1 VKGHQLP
8 RRRQDRPRRPTT
20 TPEGALWGEQTR
32 LALENF
38 PISGEPMPASVIH
51 ALASIKAAAARV
63 NADLGVVEQG
73 VGEAIALAADEVA
86 GGGYDDQFPVDVF
99 QTGSGTSTNMNVN
112 EVVATLAERRLG
124 RAVHP
129 NDDVNA
135 SQSSNDTVPSA
146 IHLAASLAVVHDL
159 VPALWHLH
167 STLEVQSLRHAD
179 TVKPGRTHLM
189 DAVPV
194 TLGQELGGYAAQVA
208 YAVERVEST
217 LPRVL
222 ELPLGG
228 TATGTGLN
236 APAGFAD
243 AVIAALG
250 ETTGLALRR
259 ARNPFEAQGA
269 RDALVELSGQ
279 LRTLAAGL
287 TKICNDLRWMSSG
300 PTAGLGEITLPALQ
314 AGSSI
319 MPGKVNPVV
328 PEAVLMVCAQ
338 VVGNDAAV
346 GAAGAQGAFELNAM
360 LPVLARNLIASIEL
374 LTSAVEVLA
383 DKSIHG
389 LTVDVAKLRRAAER
403 SPAMATALNRYL
415 GYDEV
420 AAIVKQS
427 LVEGAS
433 IRDVVVARGHVTAG
447 LITEQQLDVELDP
460 LRMTRPTT

>member
-1 VKGHQLP
+1 MKGHQLP
-8 RRRQDRPRRPTT
+8 RRRHDRPTPPTT
-20 TPEGALWGEQTR
+20 GPDGALWGEQTR

-51 ALASIKAAAARV
+51 ALALIKAAAARV

-86 GGGYDDQFPVDVF
+86 GGGLDGQFPVDVF

-112 EVVATLAERRLG
+112 EVVATLAGRRLG
-124 RAVHP
+124 RDVHP

-135 SQSSNDTVPSA
+135 SQSSNDVVPSA
-146 IHLAASLAVVHDL
+146 IHLAAADAVVNEL

-167 STLEVQSLRHAD
+167 SALEVQSIHHAD

-208 YAVERVEST
+208 YGVERVEST
-217 LPRVL
+217 LPRLL

-228 TATGTGLN
+228 TATGTGVN
-236 APAGFAD
+236 APVGFGD
-243 AVIAALG
+243 AVVAALST
-250 ETTGLALRR
+250 TTGLALRR

-279 LRTLAAGL
+279 LRTLAVGL

-319 MPGKVNPVV
+319 MPGKVNPVI

-338 VVGNDAAV
+338 VVGNDAAI

-360 LPVLARNLIASIEL
+360 LPVLARNLMSSIEL
-374 LTSAVEVLA
+374 LTAGVVVLA
-383 DKSIHG
+383 DRTIHG
-389 LTVDVAKLRRAAER
+389 LTVDVARLRRAAER
-403 SPAMATALNRYL
+403 SPALATALNRYL

-420 AAIVKQS
+420 AAIVRQS
-427 LVEGAS
+427 LAEGSS
-433 IRDVVVARGHVTAG
+433 IRDVVVARGHVATG
-447 LITEQQLDVELDP
+447 HLTEQQLDEALDP
-460 LRMTRPTT
+460 LRMTRPTA

>member
-1 VKGHQLP
+1 MTP
-8 RRRQDRPRRPTT
+8 PTPSDET
-20 TPEGALWGEQTR
+20 LWGDQTR
-32 LALENF
+32 AAIANF
-38 PISGEPMPASVIH
+38 PISGEPMPLAVIH
-51 ALASIKAAAARV
+51 ALAQLKAAAARV
-63 NADLGVVEQG
+63 NADLGVIDQG

-86 GGGYDDQFPVDVF
+86 AGGHDGQFPVDVF

-112 EVVATLAERRLG
+112 EVIASLAARRVG
-124 RAVHP
+124 RDVHP

-146 IHLAASLAVVHDL
+146 IHMATASAVSHSL

-167 STLEVQSLRHAD
+167 SALESQSLHHEN

-236 APAGFAD
+236 APVGFAD
-243 AVIAALG
+243 AVIEALSADC
-250 ETTGLALRR
+250 GLEFRR

-279 LRTLAAGL
+279 LRTYAVGL
-287 TKICNDLRWMSSG
+287 TKVCNDLRWMSSG
-300 PTAGLGEITLPALQ
+300 PSAGLSEITLPPLQ

-319 MPGKVNPVV
+319 MPGKVNPVI
-328 PEAVLMVCAQ
+328 PEAALMVCAQ
-338 VVGNDAAV
+338 VMGNDTAIAV
-346 GAAGAQGAFELNAM
+346 AGSQGAFELNAM
-360 LPVLARNLIASIEL
+360 LPVIARNLLQSVALLAAAS
-374 LTSAVEVLA
+374 TVLA
-383 DKSIHG
+383 DKAVSG
-389 LTVDVAKLRRAAER
+389 LSVDAAALRLSAER
-403 SPAMATALNRYL
+403 SPAVATALNGYL
-415 GYDEV
+415 GYDET
-420 AAIVKQS
+420 ARIVKQALAS
-427 LVEGAS
+427 GRS
-433 IRDVVVARGHVTAG
+433 IRDVVVARGHLESG
-447 LITEQQLDVELDP
+447 LVTEQQLDEALDA
-460 LRMTRPTT
+460 LRLARGV

>member
-1 VKGHQLP
+1 MKGHQLP

-73 VGEAIALAADEVA
+73 VGEAIALAADDVA
-86 GGGYDDQFPVDVF
+86 GGGHDDQFPVDVF

-236 APAGFAD
+236 APDGFAD
-243 AVIAALG
+243 AVIAALS

-338 VVGNDAAV
+338 VVGNDAAI
-346 GAAGAQGAFELNAM
+346 ATAGAQGAFELNAM

-383 DKSIHG
+383 DKTIHG